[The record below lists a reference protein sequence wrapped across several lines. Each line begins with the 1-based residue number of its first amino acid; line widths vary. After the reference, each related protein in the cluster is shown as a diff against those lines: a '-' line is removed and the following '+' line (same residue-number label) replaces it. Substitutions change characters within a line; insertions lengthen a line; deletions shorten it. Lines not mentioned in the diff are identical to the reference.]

1 MTDDLKVLVAK
12 KALNYLQPGSS
23 LGVGTGS
30 TVDFFIEELG
40 KSRLT
45 FSKIFSTSI
54 RSTKKLIDQGFN
66 VNHLSELKEPL
77 SIYIDGADE
86 IDEMH
91 CMTKGGGGALTLEKI
106 VAEISSTFICLVDE
120 TKLVQSLGKFP
131 IPIEVI
137 SEAVNPIIQK
147 IKTKYGGDAIVRK
160 NFLTDHG
167 NQILDLHNLT
177 INNPVS
183 LEKNLNS
190 IPGVV
195 TNGIFAIRKANMV
208 LVGTNSG
215 LKILKS
221 SGFD

>member
-1 MTDDLKVLVAK
+1 
-12 KALNYLQPGSS
+12 
-23 LGVGTGS
+23 
-30 TVDFFIEELG
+30 
-40 KSRLT
+40 
-45 FSKIFSTSI
+45 
-54 RSTKKLIDQGFN
+54 
-66 VNHLSELKEPL
+66 
-77 SIYIDGADE
+77 GADE